1 MALTLGF
8 TGMDAATEAA
18 LTAAFNQA
26 NGSLGHPW
34 QLVPDAEAATVI
46 VDMDSMYGPMSW
58 LRLHAAGKQVVGL
71 SSAARTQTDFHLR
84 RPFDADSVAELL
96 QAVSG
101 GQPAK
106 AAGKPAAEPQ
116 ASRKSAAAA
125 PKESRASAP
134 AAAPPHVAAVP
145 SGMSPSPVPQDLL
158 PEEHPLPVDEEA
170 EPPAPA
176 PHLPASV
183 EAGTLAPTTI
193 TPSAAVVHPAPAVE
207 PIAPATPAREPVFAD
222 WLAPGAL
229 SGRFRYRRAVQEPLL
244 IDANARQYFATTSL
258 KPLASVI
265 EGRVGRED
273 FQPVDAAAWA
283 RETEALGAAQ
293 PLNRLQWFGGLVA
306 GKGHLLPEFDTSG
319 RYRLGKWPQTERE
332 FPKHFRIATAMM
344 KGPATLAELAGASG
358 VSFQE
363 VADFVN
369 ASLITGYAELVPD
382 APPEPVE
389 PPKPAGLFGRRR
401 GK

>member
-1 MALTLGF
+1 
-8 TGMDAATEAA
+8 MDSATEAA
-18 LTAAFNQA
+18 LTAAFQQA
-26 NGSLGHPW
+26 NASLGNTW
-34 QLVPDAEAATVI
+34 QLLPDADAATVI

-84 RPFDADSVAELL
+84 RPLDVAGLTELL
-96 QAVSG
+96 QAIGS
-101 GQPAK
+101 
-106 AAGKPAAEPQ
+106 GKPAA
-116 ASRKSAAAA
+116 
-125 PKESRASAP
+125 AP
-134 AAAPPHVAAVP
+134 AAAQPSAAPKAVPDAKPAPAAVPAAVARPTPAPAPAAPQQPAAVP

-158 PEEHPLPVDEEA
+158 PEEHPLPVDEES
-170 EPPAPA
+170 EPPSPA
-176 PHLPASV
+176 PGLPASV

-193 TPSAAVVHPAPAVE
+193 TPAPVVPHRLVAPEPAAPP
-207 PIAPATPAREPVFAD
+207 RDPVFAD

-229 SGRFRYRRAVQEPLL
+229 SGRFRYRRATQDAVL
-244 IDANARQYFATTSL
+244 IDANARQYFSTTSL
-258 KPLASVI
+258 KPLAAVI

-273 FQPVDAAAWA
+273 FQPVDAATWA
-283 RETEALGAAQ
+283 KDSAALGAAQ

-319 RYRLGKWPQTERE
+319 RYKLSKWPQTERE

-344 KGPATLAELAGASG
+344 KGPATLAEIAAASG
-358 VSFQE
+358 VTFQE

-369 ASLITGYAELVPD
+369 ASLITGYAELVPET
-382 APPEPVE
+382 PLEPAE
-389 PPKPAGLFGRRR
+389 PPKTSGLFGRMR

>member
-1 MALTLGF
+1 MVLTLGF
-8 TGMDAATEAA
+8 TGMDSATEAA
-18 LTAAFNQA
+18 LTAAFQQA
-26 NGSLGHPW
+26 NASLGSPW
-34 QLVPDAEAATVI
+34 QLVPDADAATVI

-84 RPFDADSVAELL
+84 RPFDTDSVVELL

-106 AAGKPAAEPQ
+106 PAAEPQ
-116 ASRKSAAAA
+116 VPQKPATAARTASKAAA
-125 PKESRASAP
+125 PV
-134 AAAPPHVAAVP
+134 AAAPPPHVAAVP

-170 EPPAPA
+170 QSPAPA

-183 EAGTLAPTTI
+183 EAGTLSPTTI
-193 TPSAAVVHPAPAVE
+193 TPSAAIAHPAPAME
-207 PIAPATPAREPVFAD
+207 PIAPVPARESVFAD

-229 SGRFRYRRAVQEPLL
+229 SGRFRYRRAIQEPLF

-258 KPLASVI
+258 KPLAGVI

-273 FQPVDAAAWA
+273 FQPVDAAAWV

-293 PLNRLQWFGGLVA
+293 ALNRLQWFGGLVA
-306 GKGHLLPEFDTSG
+306 GKGHLLPEFDASG

-344 KGPATLAELAGASG
+344 KGPATLADLASASG
-358 VSFQE
+358 VSFEE

-389 PPKPAGLFGRRR
+389 QPKPAGLFGRRR

>member
-8 TGMDAATEAA
+8 TGMDSATEAA
-18 LTAAFNQA
+18 LTAAFKQA
-26 NGSLGHPW
+26 NASLGDPW
-34 QLVPDAEAATVI
+34 RLVPDAEAETVI

-84 RPFDADSVAELL
+84 RPFDVDGVVALL

-101 GQPAK
+101 GQPPK
-106 AAGKPAAEPQ
+106 AAPAPAAEPV
-116 ASRKSAAAA
+116 AVPVAEPVAVAA
-125 PKESRASAP
+125 PL
-134 AAAPPHVAAVP
+134 PHVAAVP

-170 EPPAPA
+170 EPPLPA

-193 TPSAAVVHPAPAVE
+193 TPSAAVAHPPPAVE
-207 PIAPATPAREPVFAD
+207 PPAPPPPARDPVFAD
-222 WLAPGAL
+222 WLAPGTL
-229 SGRFRYRRAVQEPLL
+229 SGRFRYRRALEDPLF
-244 IDANARQYFATTSL
+244 IDANARQYFSTTSL

-273 FQPVDAAAWA
+273 FQPVDATTWA
-283 RETEALGAAQ
+283 RETEALGTAQ
-293 PLNRLQWFGGLVA
+293 PLSRLQWFGGLVA
-306 GKGHLLPEFDTSG
+306 GKGHLLPEYDTSG

-382 APPEPVE
+382 APTEPAE
-389 PPKPAGLFGRRR
+389 QAKPAGLFGRRR

>member
-8 TGMDAATEAA
+8 TGMDSATEAA
-18 LTAAFNQA
+18 LTAAFQQA
-26 NGSLGHPW
+26 NASLGNTW
-34 QLVPDAEAATVI
+34 QLLPDADAATVI

-84 RPFDADSVAELL
+84 RPVDAAGLTEVL
-96 QAVSG
+96 QAISS
-101 GQPAK
+101 
-106 AAGKPAAEPQ
+106 GKPAETT
-116 ASRKSAAAA
+116 AAA
-125 PKESRASAP
+125 PAPVAAKPAPVAKPTP
-134 AAAPPHVAAVP
+134 AAETAKQAPVAAPEPPAPVP

-158 PEEHPLPVDEEA
+158 PEEHPLPVDEESEA
-170 EPPAPA
+170 PSPAPG
-176 PHLPASV
+176 LPASV
-183 EAGTLAPTTI
+183 NAGTLAPTTI
-193 TPSAAVVHPAPAVE
+193 TPAPAAPHPPAPVE
-207 PIAPATPAREPVFAD
+207 PAAPARDPVFAD

-229 SGRFRYRRAVQEPLL
+229 SGRFRYRRATQDALL

-273 FQPVDAAAWA
+273 FQPVDAATWA
-283 RETEALGAAQ
+283 KDSAALGAAQ
-293 PLNRLQWFGGLVA
+293 PLNRLQWFGGLMA

-319 RYRLGKWPQTERE
+319 RYKLSKWPQTERE

-344 KGPATLAELAGASG
+344 KGPAMLAEIAAASG
-358 VSFQE
+358 VTFQE

-369 ASLITGYAELVPD
+369 ASLITGYAELVPET
-382 APPEPVE
+382 PPEPVE
-389 PPKPAGLFGRRR
+389 PPKPSGLFGRMR